1 LLRIHPMSEQTA
13 DRPPPEDSLAI
24 DMQEVALR
32 ALVSGMAGRDEAD
45 LATLYDATAGRLFA
59 VSRRIVGEAGGAE
72 EVLGDVYLQA
82 WEQAGRYDPSRGN
95 VMPWLYAI
103 CRTRALDYVRRR
115 ESRLETEREAGF
127 RGSPPE
133 RGSVDPAETLMSVQS
148 TTLLYKALGV
158 IEPAHRQLIALAFFR
173 DLSHQ
178 EISER
183 TGIPLGTVK
192 SALKRSFLRLRE
204 ALAGAKGASYG

>member
-1 LLRIHPMSEQTA
+1 MSEETD
-13 DRPPPEDSLAI
+13 DRPPPEDSLAL

-45 LATLYDATAGRLFA
+45 LAALYDATAGRLFA
-59 VSRRIVGEAGGAE
+59 VSRRIVGETAGAE
-72 EVLGDVYLQA
+72 EVLADAYLQA

-95 VMPWLYAI
+95 VMHWLYAI

-115 ESRLETEREAGF
+115 ESRLDTEREAGA
-127 RGSPPE
+127 RGSRPQH
-133 RGSVDPAETLMSVQS
+133 GSEDPAEILMGIQN
-148 TTLLYKALGV
+148 TTLLYKALKV
-158 IEPAHRQLIALAFFR
+158 LEPAHRQLIALAFFR

-192 SALKRSFLRLRE
+192 SAIKRSFLRLRE
-204 ALAGAKGASYG
+204 ALQQVGAMGASYG